1 MWHLHLM
8 LKHLPLLILVSC
20 IMSSC
25 GNINVK
31 TMQECN
37 YDTKDLQKCG
47 IAIKKDYSNYLS
59 DAHMVKMKQEKLQLK
74 DKIAKLKEV

>member
-1 MWHLHLM
+1 M
-8 LKHLPLLILVSC
+8 P
-20 IMSSC
+20 SC

-47 IAIKKDYSNYLS
+47 IS
-59 DAHMVKMKQEKLQLK
+59 KLVSGEWK
-74 DKIAKLKEV
+74 